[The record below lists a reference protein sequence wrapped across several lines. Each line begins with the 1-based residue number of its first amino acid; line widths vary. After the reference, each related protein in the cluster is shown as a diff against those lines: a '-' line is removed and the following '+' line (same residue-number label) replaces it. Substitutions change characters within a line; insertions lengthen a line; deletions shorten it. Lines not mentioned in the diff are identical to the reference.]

1 MFRCVLILLGARG
14 YIGRVKIVVI
24 SAHRGDAALSV
35 GLAVD
40 LWLQR
45 GDVVEVISCF
55 TRSEYAPF
63 SDAGSL
69 HPNDRMSFV
78 SATRKREDGA
88 WVKLAGKGVSG
99 KLLLT
104 DLNLKDAP
112 LRLHCAADEVFGQVT
127 ETSDKAT
134 LKIRKAVDQSKAE
147 LVVVPLALDGH
158 IDRVTAR
165 DAASAGQTVPV
176 LFYEDLPQALKL
188 SEEFISDSAKVL
200 LASPQFVQEPTDAD
214 AAIAR
219 KRRIAWCYDSQID
232 EAETAAIAERS
243 RGFGGRER
251 LWAVR

>member
-1 MFRCVLILLGARG
+1 
-14 YIGRVKIVVI
+14 VKIAII
-24 SAHRGDAALSV
+24 SAHRGDAALAV
-35 GLAVD
+35 GLTVD
-40 LWLQR
+40 HWLQR
-45 GDVVEVISCF
+45 GDAVEVICCY
-55 TRSEYAPF
+55 TRSEHAPF

-78 SATRKREDGA
+78 SATRKREDEA
-88 WVKLAGKGVSG
+88 WVKLAAKGVAG

-134 LKIRKAVDQSKAE
+134 LKIRKAVGQSKAE
-147 LVVVPLALDGH
+147 LLVIPLALDGH

-165 DAASAGQTVPV
+165 DAARAGQSVAV

-188 SEEFISDSAKVL
+188 TEEAIAESAKVL
-200 LASPQFVQEPTDAD
+200 LASPQFVQDPTNAD
-214 AAIAR
+214 SAVAR

-232 EAETAAIAERS
+232 ESETAAIAERS
-243 RGFGGRER
+243 REFGGRER
-251 LWAVR
+251 LWAAH

>member
-1 MFRCVLILLGARG
+1 M
-14 YIGRVKIVVI
+14 KIALI
-24 SAHRGDAALSV
+24 SAHRGDAALAV

-40 LWLQR
+40 HWLQR
-45 GDVVEVISCF
+45 GDTVEVISCF
-55 TRSEYAPF
+55 TRSEHAPF

-78 SATRKREDGA
+78 SATRKREDEA
-88 WVKLAGKGVSG
+88 WAKLAAKGVPG
-99 KLLLT
+99 KLRLT

-112 LRLHCAADEVFGQVT
+112 LRLHCAVDEVFGQVT

-165 DAASAGQTVPV
+165 DAARAGQSVPV

-188 SEEFISDSAKVL
+188 SEEAIAESAKVL
-200 LASPQFVQEPTDAD
+200 LASPLFVQEPTDAD
-214 AAIAR
+214 AAVAR

-243 RGFGGRER
+243 REFGGRER